1 MEDTWPENTWPVAF
15 ADEEMDAAI
24 ALARA
29 SLGEFLSAL
38 QNPSATQKSFLLK
51 VRFEQDS
58 TVEHIW
64 LADLNLS
71 QLPSSGVVAV
81 ETSFPGLKF
90 MQATTFMPDQISDW
104 MFYDGDEIVGGY
116 TTHILQQRARPQ

>member
-1 MEDTWPENTWPVAF
+1 VEDIWLENTWPVAF
-15 ADEEMDAAI
+15 ADEEMNAAI

-38 QNPSATQKSFLLK
+38 LNPTPTQKSFLLK
-51 VRFEQDS
+51 VRFEQES

-64 LADLNLS
+64 IADLDLS

-81 ETSFPGLKF
+81 ETNFPGLKF

-116 TTHILQQRARPQ
+116 TTRLLQQRAKPQ